1 MPILADGALVGRLDP
16 KVDRREQSL
25 IIKSIHWEPGVMVDD
40 RFVERLRHVLE
51 DFARFNGARTVVV
64 NDPTGLAGSAGAFS
78 LEHHG
83 NEAPER

>member
-40 RFVERLRHVLE
+40 RLIERLRHVLE
-51 DFARFNGARTVVV
+51 DFARFNGARAVVV
-64 NDPTGLAGSAGAFS
+64 DDPTGAVGSDRAFS
-78 LEHHG
+78 VET
-83 NEAPER
+83 PER